1 MSASLG
7 LYRLQRVDR
16 EIERARAQLEIIHK
30 TLENDAE
37 LRDALGKAEEAQNG
51 HHRAR
56 HELKNA
62 EAETQSQK
70 IKIEQAEAS
79 LYGGRVQNPKE
90 LQDLQKD
97 VASLKKHLLTLE
109 ERELEAMLQAET
121 TETVLKDA
129 RAQLEQI
136 QARRGDEHKKLLD
149 DQAGFVRDLERLSE
163 EREASVNPIESS
175 LLAVYDDL
183 RKQKRGVAVTDFSD
197 NTCAS
202 CGSTI
207 NAAVQQSAKSSKQ
220 LAYCPTC
227 GRILYAS

>member
-7 LYRLQRVDR
+7 LYRLQQVDR
-16 EIERARAQLEIIHK
+16 QIDQARAQLEIIHK
-30 TLENDAE
+30 TLENDTE
-37 LRDALGKAEEAQNG
+37 LRDALAKMEEARNANHG
-51 HHRAR
+51 AR

-79 LYGGRVQNPKE
+79 LYGGKVQNPKE

-109 ERELEAMLQAET
+109 ERELECMLKAET
-121 TETVLKDA
+121 TENILSDA
-129 RAQLEQI
+129 NTQLEQI

-149 DQAGFVRDLERLSE
+149 DQATYLKDLERLGE

-175 LLAVYDDL
+175 LLAVYDNL
-183 RKQKRGVAVTDFSD
+183 RKQKHGVAVADFSD
-197 NTCAS
+197 NACAS
-202 CGSTI
+202 CGSTL
-207 NAAVQQSAKSSKQ
+207 NAAVQQNAKSSKQ